1 MVVDSDDDDGE
12 WVEPISSVVLPVRG
26 GSSSGSQQAAAPAPD
41 QPSSAVARAEGGE
54 AGEPAG
60 AVPPETIRAVIEE
73 LRRLGHLPSESE
85 VPAEQEVRSNLSA
98 EEDRLRPATSPSIPA
113 LVAPALPELRG
124 DRWFWSDWSR
134 NQPVA
139 RPGNR
144 WYAVW
149 SVPGASAALLGVH
162 GGPRSWEGLCRLIPG
177 RQFRPRVDGVR
188 RCRSESEA
196 RGLYLSQVE
205 VNARP
210 EDRWHVVWWA

>member
-1 MVVDSDDDDGE
+1 MVVDSDDGDDGG
-12 WVEPISSVVLPVRG
+12 WVEPIPSVVLPVRG
-26 GSSSGSQQAAAPAPD
+26 SSSSGSQQAAAPAPD

-54 AGEPAG
+54 TGEPAG
-60 AVPPETIRAVIEE
+60 AVPPEIIRAVIEE

-98 EEDRLRPATSPSIPA
+98 EEGRPRPASSPS
-113 LVAPALPELRG
+113 LP
-124 DRWFWSDWSR
+124 
-134 NQPVA
+134 
-139 RPGNR
+139 
-144 WYAVW
+144 
-149 SVPGASAALLGVH
+149 ALLGVH